1 MSCIEVSDDVQLMR
15 IGAFRHLV
23 GGVAEWTNATVLKT
37 VIPSR
42 VSRVRIPSPP
52 PELGTKSMV
61 SGFWWVFPQ
70 VLNNVF
76 DPNFDPNSSHI

>member
-1 MSCIEVSDDVQLMR
+1 MSWIEVSDDVQLVRM
-15 IGAFRHLV
+15 GAFWHLV

-61 SGFWWVFPQ
+61 SGFWWVFSQ
-70 VLNNVF
+70 VLHNVF
-76 DPNFDPNSSHI
+76 DHHLVCD